1 MVILRK
7 VFSRKPLLIIKL
19 MNLSNVNSKVLV
31 YSDLLFLKQIGIS
44 TILVIKN
51 DVIVDCLKNIKFSK
65 VIDSC
70 GTQVS

>member
-1 MVILRK
+1 
-7 VFSRKPLLIIKL
+7 